1 MSPLTLR
8 HALVRRRYLLGAW
21 PWRAALYLLSGALA
35 GAALLVCVLLLAVV
49 GGALA
54 VVLVGLPLLLML
66 ALVGIPVAAA
76 ERRRLRMVGP
86 MPLGDPHRAPERA
99 GLAAWLR
106 TRLQEQA
113 TWREFGYALL
123 FAGVLWPLEA
133 LLVGGVLAVCGGLL
147 ATPAV
152 MAAVTGGEGVRV
164 LKLYLADSYP
174 QAFAAA
180 LLGLVLLPLL
190 AYPLGWAAVARA
202 ALTRALLPS
211 APDGRD
217 ARIEELGRSRMR
229 LVDAFEAERRRIER
243 DLHDGAQQRLVA
255 LSMTLGL
262 ARLESPAEPLGGLLA
277 RAHEE
282 AGEALVEIRELIRG
296 IHPRVL
302 TDRGLA
308 AAVEDVA
315 DRSAVPVE
323 VDLDLPE
330 RLPQPVET
338 AVYFALCEAL
348 ANVARHSGASR
359 AWVTG
364 RDDGERLTVEVR
376 DDGAGGAATTGGPG
390 SRGSPTGSPCWT
402 AGCYCPARP
411 GADRAP
417 AGRPQGPRSPGRMRV
432 GCCASCWPRTVCS
445 CGRAWSGCWRGSATG
460 WRPPSARP
468 ANSPQPS
475 PNTPR
480 TSW

>member
-1 MSPLTLR
+1 MSSLTLR
-8 HALVRRRYLLGAW
+8 QTLVRRRYLLGAW
-21 PWRAALYLLSGALA
+21 PWRAALYLLSSVPA
-35 GAALLVCVLLLAVV
+35 GLVLLLSVLLLAVV
-49 GGALA
+49 GGALTL
-54 VVLVGLPLLLML
+54 VLIGLPLLLVL
-66 ALVGIPVAAA
+66 ALIGIPVGAA
-76 ERRRLRMVGP
+76 ERRRLRLIDAV
-86 MPLGDPHRAPERA
+86 PLGDPHRAPARA
-99 GLAAWLR
+99 GLWAWLR
-106 TRLQEQA
+106 TRLRERA

-123 FAGVLWPLEA
+123 FAGVLWPLEG
-133 LLVGGVLAVCGGLL
+133 LLVGGVLALCGGLL
-147 ATPAV
+147 ATPVV
-152 MAAVTGGEGVRV
+152 MAAVTGGEEVRV
-164 LKLYLADSYP
+164 LKLYLADSYA
-174 QAFAAA
+174 QAFALA

-202 ALTRALLPS
+202 ALTRALLS
-211 APDGRD
+211 AGSDGLD

-277 RAHEE
+277 KAHEE

-296 IHPRVL
+296 IHPQVL

-315 DRSAVPVE
+315 DRSAVPVD
-323 VDLDLPE
+323 VDLDIPE

-364 RDDGERLTVEVR
+364 RDDGDRLTVEVR
-376 DDGAGGAATTGGPG
+376 DDGAGGAATAGGTGLQGVADRLSVLDGRLLLSSPAGGPTVL
-390 SRGSPTGSPCWT
+390 RLDVPRV
-402 AGCYCPARP
+402 PAHL
-411 GADRAP
+411 
-417 AGRPQGPRSPGRMRV
+417 V
-432 GCCASCWPRTVCS
+432 E
-445 CGRAWSGCWRGSATG
+445 
-460 WRPPSARP
+460 
-468 ANSPQPS
+468 
-475 PNTPR
+475 
-480 TSW
+480 

>member
-8 HALVRRRYLLGAW
+8 QALVRRRYLLGGW
-21 PWRAALYLLSGALA
+21 PWRAGLYLLSGVPA
-35 GAALLVCVLLLAVV
+35 GMAVLVLVLLLAVV
-49 GGALA
+49 GGALTP
-54 VVLVGLPLLLML
+54 VLIGLPLLLVL
-66 ALVGIPVAAA
+66 ALLGIPVAAV
-76 ERRRLRMVGP
+76 ERRRLRLVDP
-86 MPLGDPHRAPERA
+86 APLGDPHRAPARA
-99 GLAAWLR
+99 GLGAWLR
-106 TRLQEQA
+106 TRLRERA
-113 TWREFGYALL
+113 TWRELGYALL
-123 FAGVLWPLEA
+123 FAGVLWPLEG
-133 LLVGGVLAVCGGLL
+133 LLAGGVLAFCGGLL

-152 MAAVTGGEGVRV
+152 MAAVTGGEEVRV

-174 QAFAAA
+174 QAFALA
-180 LLGLVLLPLL
+180 LLGLVLLPAL
-190 AYPLGWAAVARA
+190 AYPLGWAAVARG
-202 ALTRALLPS
+202 ALARVMLS
-211 APDGRD
+211 AGGDGLD

-277 RAHEE
+277 KAHEE

-315 DRSAVPVE
+315 DRSAVPVD
-323 VDLDLPE
+323 VDLDLPV

-348 ANVARHSGASR
+348 ANVARHSGATR
-359 AWVTG
+359 ARVTG

-376 DDGAGGAATTGGPG
+376 DDGAGGATTAGGTGLQGVADRLSVLDGRLLLSSPAGGPTVL
-390 SRGSPTGSPCWT
+390 RLDVPRN
-402 AGCYCPARP
+402 PAHL
-411 GADRAP
+411 
-417 AGRPQGPRSPGRMRV
+417 V
-432 GCCASCWPRTVCS
+432 E
-445 CGRAWSGCWRGSATG
+445 
-460 WRPPSARP
+460 
-468 ANSPQPS
+468 
-475 PNTPR
+475 
-480 TSW
+480 

>member
-1 MSPLTLR
+1 MSSLTLR
-8 HALVRRRYLLGAW
+8 QALVGRRYLLGAW
-21 PWRAALYLLSGALA
+21 PWRAALYLLSSVPA
-35 GAALLVCVLLLAVV
+35 GLALLVSVLLLAVV
-49 GGALA
+49 GGALTL
-54 VVLVGLPLLLML
+54 VLIGLPLLLTL
-66 ALVGIPVAAA
+66 ALIGVPVAAA
-76 ERRRLRMVGP
+76 ERRRLRLIDP
-86 MPLGDPHRAPERA
+86 APLGDPHRAPARA
-99 GLAAWLR
+99 GLPAWLR
-106 TRLQEQA
+106 TRLREQA

-123 FAGVLWPLEA
+123 FAGVLWPLEGV
-133 LLVGGVLAVCGGLL
+133 LVGGVLTVCGGLL
-147 ATPAV
+147 AAPVV
-152 MAAVTGGEGVRV
+152 MAVVTGGEEVRV

-174 QAFAAA
+174 QAFALA

-202 ALTRALLPS
+202 ALTRALLSS
-211 APDGRD
+211 AADGLD

-277 RAHEE
+277 KAHEE

-296 IHPRVL
+296 IHPQVL

-323 VDLDLPE
+323 VDLDIPE

-348 ANVARHSGASR
+348 ANVAKHSGADR

-376 DDGAGGAATTGGPG
+376 DDGAGGAATTGGTG
-390 SRGSPTGSPCWT
+390 LQGVADRLSVLDGRLLLSSP
-402 AGCYCPARP
+402 AGGPTVLRLDVP
-411 GADRAP
+411 RAP
-417 AGRPQGPRSPGRMRV
+417 AHLIE
-432 GCCASCWPRTVCS
+432 
-445 CGRAWSGCWRGSATG
+445 
-460 WRPPSARP
+460 
-468 ANSPQPS
+468 
-475 PNTPR
+475 
-480 TSW
+480 

>member
-8 HALVRRRYLLGAW
+8 QALVRRRYLFGVW
-21 PWRAALYLLSGALA
+21 PWRAALYLLSGVPA
-35 GAALLVCVLLLAVV
+35 GMVLLLSVLLLAAA

-54 VVLVGLPLLLML
+54 PVLVGLPLLLVL
-66 ALVGIPVAAA
+66 ALIGIPVAAV
-76 ERRRLRMVGP
+76 ERRRLRLVDP
-86 MPLGDPHRAPERA
+86 VPLGDPHRAPKRA
-99 GLAAWLR
+99 GPGAWLR
-106 TRLQEQA
+106 TRLREQA
-113 TWREFGYALL
+113 TWRELGYALL
-123 FAGVLWPLEA
+123 VAGVLWPLEA
-133 LLVGGVLAVCGGLL
+133 LAVGGVLAVCGALS
-147 ATPAV
+147 ATPVV
-152 MAAVTGGEGVRV
+152 MAVVTGGEEVRV

-174 QAFAAA
+174 QAFGLA
-180 LLGLVLLPLL
+180 LLGLVLLPVL
-190 AYPLGWAAVARA
+190 AYPLGWAAVARG
-202 ALTRALLPS
+202 ALTRVMLS
-211 APDGRD
+211 GGSDGLD
-217 ARIEELGRSRMR
+217 SRIEELGRSRMR

-262 ARLESPAEPLGGLLA
+262 ARLENPAEPLGGLLA
-277 RAHEE
+277 KAHEE

-296 IHPRVL
+296 IHPQVL

-376 DDGAGGAATTGGPG
+376 DDGAGGAATAGGTGLQGVADRLSVLDGRLLLSSPAGGPTVL
-390 SRGSPTGSPCWT
+390 RLDVPRV
-402 AGCYCPARP
+402 PAHL
-411 GADRAP
+411 
-417 AGRPQGPRSPGRMRV
+417 V
-432 GCCASCWPRTVCS
+432 E
-445 CGRAWSGCWRGSATG
+445 
-460 WRPPSARP
+460 
-468 ANSPQPS
+468 
-475 PNTPR
+475 
-480 TSW
+480 

>member
-1 MSPLTLR
+1 MRSLTLR
-8 HALVRRRYLLGAW
+8 QALVRRRYLLGAW
-21 PWRAALYLLSGALA
+21 PWRVVLYLLSSVPA
-35 GAALLVCVLLLAVV
+35 GLALLVSVLLLAVV
-49 GGALA
+49 GGALTL
-54 VVLVGLPLLLML
+54 VLVGLPLLLTL
-66 ALVGIPVAAA
+66 ALIGIPVAAA
-76 ERRRLRMVGP
+76 ERRRLRLIDPV
-86 MPLGDPHRAPERA
+86 PLGDPHRAPARA
-99 GLAAWLR
+99 GLPAWLR
-106 TRLQEQA
+106 TRLREQA

-123 FAGVLWPLEA
+123 FAGVLWPLEG

-147 ATPAV
+147 ATPVV
-152 MAAVTGGEGVRV
+152 MAAVTGGEEVRV

-174 QAFAAA
+174 QAFALA

-202 ALTRALLPS
+202 ALTRALLSSS
-211 APDGRD
+211 ADGLD

-262 ARLESPAEPLGGLLA
+262 ARLENPAEPLGGLLA
-277 RAHEE
+277 KAHEE

-296 IHPRVL
+296 IHPQVL

-315 DRSAVPVE
+315 DRSAVPVD
-323 VDLDLPE
+323 VDLDIPG

-348 ANVARHSGASR
+348 ANVAKHSGADR

-376 DDGAGGAATTGGPG
+376 DDGAGGAATTKGTGLQGVADRLSVLDGRLLLSSPAGGPTVL
-390 SRGSPTGSPCWT
+390 RLDVPRV
-402 AGCYCPARP
+402 PAHL
-411 GADRAP
+411 
-417 AGRPQGPRSPGRMRV
+417 V
-432 GCCASCWPRTVCS
+432 E
-445 CGRAWSGCWRGSATG
+445 
-460 WRPPSARP
+460 
-468 ANSPQPS
+468 
-475 PNTPR
+475 
-480 TSW
+480 

>member
-1 MSPLTLR
+1 MSSLTLR
-8 HALVRRRYLLGAW
+8 QALVRRRYLLGGW
-21 PWRAALYLLSGALA
+21 PWRAALYLLSSIPA
-35 GAALLVCVLLLAVV
+35 GMALLVCVLLLAAV
-49 GGALA
+49 GGALSL
-54 VVLVGLPLLLML
+54 VLVGLPLLLML
-66 ALVGIPVAAA
+66 ALIGIPVAAV
-76 ERRRLRMVGP
+76 ERRRLRLVDP
-86 MPLGDPHRAPERA
+86 VPLGDPHRAPARA
-99 GLAAWLR
+99 GLGAWLR
-106 TRLQEQA
+106 TRLRERA

-123 FAGVLWPLEA
+123 FAGVLWPLEG
-133 LLVGGVLAVCGGLL
+133 LVVGGALAVCGGLL

-152 MAAVTGGEGVRV
+152 MAAVTGGEEVRV

-174 QAFAAA
+174 QAFALA
-180 LLGLVLLPLL
+180 LLGLALLPVL
-190 AYPLGWAAVARA
+190 AYPLGWAAVARG
-202 ALTRALLPS
+202 ALTRAVLS
-211 APDGRD
+211 AGVDGLGD
-217 ARIEELGRSRMR
+217 RIAELGRSRMR

-277 RAHEE
+277 KAHEE

-296 IHPRVL
+296 IHPQVL

-348 ANVARHSGASR
+348 ANVGRHSGASR

-376 DDGAGGAATTGGPG
+376 DDGAGGAATTGG
-390 SRGSPTGSPCWT
+390 TGLQ
-402 AGCYCPARP
+402 GV
-411 GADRAP
+411 ADRLSVLDGRLLLSSP
-417 AGRPQGPRSPGRMRV
+417 AGGPTVLRLDVPRV
-432 GCCASCWPRTVCS
+432 
-445 CGRAWSGCWRGSATG
+445 
-460 WRPPSARP
+460 P
-468 ANSPQPS
+468 AHLVE
-475 PNTPR
+475 
-480 TSW
+480 